1 MGYRAEKEKIEA
13 QIRKIKLIVFCIGLA
28 ILLALCV
35 FSAFCAPSTWKYYLN
50 KPKVSLRKEGEL
62 RLHFIDV
69 GQGDAILLELPDG
82 KVALIDGGTPTSTSE
97 KAILRHLNALKIK
110 TIDYLIVTHS
120 DEDHCGGLKRIL
132 ECKTVLNA
140 YLPATK
146 PKNTGATYQAFYQ
159 QLLEEDCALHYATR
173 GLTVGNDGYRL
184 TFLLP
189 YQEQVDNL
197 GAYEETSSI
206 LWLDYQGLNAL
217 FTGDAAAADEEILVR
232 DARLGLFENLGVD
245 LSSIEV
251 LKVSHHGSAYS
262 SSLSFLEYLNLDFAV
277 VSCGKNNP
285 YGHPSEE
292 ALKNLA
298 TVGADLF
305 RTDTDG
311 TVVVTLKPN
320 AGIGVKTLKK

>member
-28 ILLALCV
+28 ILLALCI
-35 FSAFCAPSTWKYYLN
+35 FSAFCAPSTWKYYLK
-50 KPKVSLRKEGEL
+50 KPKVSHRGEGEL

-69 GQGDAILLELPDG
+69 GQGDSILLELPDG
-82 KVALIDGGTPTSTSE
+82 KVALIDGGTPTSASE

-110 TIDYLIVTHS
+110 TIDYLIVSHS
-120 DEDHCGGLKRIL
+120 DEDHCGGLKRVL

-146 PKNTGATYQAFYQ
+146 PQNAGETYQAFYQ
-159 QLLEEDCALHYATR
+159 QLLEEDCALHYAKR
-173 GLTVGNDGYRL
+173 GLTVGNDDYRL
-184 TFLLP
+184 TFLSP

-217 FTGDAAAADEEILVR
+217 FTGDADAADEEILVR
-232 DARLGLFENLGVD
+232 DAQLGLFENLDVD
-245 LSSIEV
+245 LSSVEV

-262 SSLSFLEYLNLDFAV
+262 SSLSFLEYLNLDIAV

-305 RTDTDG
+305 RTDIDG
-311 TVVVTLKPN
+311 TVVMTLKPN